1 VSVAQRIGGEMRHF
15 VRLVALLSRAAGLIS
30 ALLLAAAVIV
40 VCHMVFV
47 RYVLGHSTV
56 WQTEFVVYAMV
67 AATFLGSP
75 YVLLHKGHV
84 AVDLLP
90 QYLSGSPR
98 RIVAALASLV
108 SLLFAALLA
117 YSGWI
122 YLEEAWVNGWRSQS
136 VWAPPLWIP
145 LLPLP
150 LGVGLMALGCVAE
163 IWREWTEDRVE
174 AEG

>member
-1 VSVAQRIGGEMRHF
+1 MRHF
-15 VRLVALLSRAAGLIS
+15 VRLVALLSRAAGLVS
-30 ALLLAAAVIV
+30 ALLLAVAVLV

-47 RYVLGHSTV
+47 RYVLGASTV

-75 YVLLHKGHV
+75 YVFLHKGHV
-84 AVDLLP
+84 AVDLVP
-90 QYLSGSPR
+90 QLLGGWQR
-98 RIVAALASLV
+98 RIVAALAGLV
-108 SLLFAALLA
+108 SLAFAALLA

-122 YLEEAWVNGWRSQS
+122 YLEEAWINGWRSQS

-150 LGVGLMALGCVAE
+150 LGIGLMALGCLAE
-163 IWREWTEDRVE
+163 IWQALTQEN
-174 AEG
+174 AEGTE

>member
-1 VSVAQRIGGEMRHF
+1 MSHF
-15 VRLVALLSRAAGLIS
+15 VRLVALLSRAAGLVS
-30 ALLLAAAVIV
+30 ALLLAVAVIV

-47 RYVLGHSTV
+47 RYVLGASTV

-90 QYLSGSPR
+90 QLLAGRPR
-98 RIVAALASLV
+98 RIVAAAAALV

-150 LGVGLMALGCVAE
+150 LGVGLMALGCIAE
-163 IWREWTEDRVE
+163 IWQELTRDETEG
-174 AEG
+174 AE

>member
-1 VSVAQRIGGEMRHF
+1 MSQF

-30 ALLLAAAVIV
+30 GILLAASVVV

-47 RYVLGHSTV
+47 RYVLGASTI
-56 WQTEFVVYAMV
+56 WQTEFVIYALV

-75 YVLLHKGHV
+75 YVMLHKGHV
-84 AVDLLP
+84 AVDLVPAML
-90 QYLSGSPR
+90 GGMAR
-98 RIVAALASLV
+98 RILV
-108 SLLFAALLA
+108 VLSLLLSLAFATLLA

-122 YLEEAWVNGWRSQS
+122 YFHEAWAHGWRSQS

-150 LGVGLMALGCVAE
+150 VGIGLLALSCIAE
-163 IWREWTEDRVE
+163 IWKELRGAEHE
-174 AEG
+174 ARS